1 PVRTDPAV
9 APAYRG
15 DELIG
20 YAYLNSQYVDAVG
33 YSGKPIHIVVGLDP
47 QGTIVGAKL
56 VAHSEP
62 IVLIGIPEKRVVAYL
77 AHFVGYNPIRAAA
90 AGRGPPHA
98 DIVSGAT
105 VTVLVMGESVVRSAV
120 RVARALKLG
129 AAAPV
134 AAATAMRVMGPQ
146 AGAIADWQPML
157 RNGAVGHLR
166 LTVSEVNRAF
176 VD

>member
-33 YSGKPIHIVVGLDP
+33 YSGKPIHIVVGLDA

-77 AHFVGYNPIRAAA
+77 AHFIGYNPIRAAA
-90 AGRGPPHA
+90 EGRGPPHA

-105 VTVLVMGESVVRSAV
+105 VTVLVMGDSVVRSAV
-120 RVARALKLG
+120 RLIRSGRLG
-129 AAAPV
+129 GDAAA
-134 AAATAMRVMGPQ
+134 
-146 AGAIADWQPML
+146 GAEPAPMVQRELDPEVTETRDWGTL
-157 RNGAVGHLR
+157 IGDGSVRSLHLSVGE
-166 LTVSEVNRAF
+166 VSE
-176 VD
+176 